1 MATALL
7 AILAILKEILSLLW
21 NEAAKPVKATVAPA
35 VPASL
40 RAAWNKRML
49 DKWKKSSLHSDE

>member
-1 MATALL
+1 MATAL
-7 AILAILKEILSLLW
+7 LAILKEILSLLW
-21 NEAAKPVKATVAPA
+21 NEAAKPVKATLAPVAP
-35 VPASL
+35 VSL